1 MVCLIFAYRSTI
13 FEKEMKSK
21 ERERER
27 TLLSLLEIFV
37 RASTGAKLIDD
48 EKKILSISWRD
59 FAAITKQYPN
69 PI

>member
-21 ERERER
+21 ERETR

>member
-1 MVCLIFAYRSTI
+1 
-13 FEKEMKSK
+13 MKSK
-21 ERERER
+21 ERETR

-37 RASTGAKLIDD
+37 RASMGAKLIDD